1 MGLGDLWG
9 ILLDWVARRG
19 TAFRVQYQKAIL
31 YMHVYTLTRCIPAAM
46 LFHPKYGNIPF
57 SFVFVFFQFLSFL
70 FLIMP
75 SIGLS
80 IKKLNILEIREM
92 AQ

>member
-1 MGLGDLWG
+1 M
-9 ILLDWVARRG
+9 ARRG
-19 TAFRVQYQKAIL
+19 TVFRVQYQKAIL
-31 YMHVYTLTRCIPAAM
+31 YMHVYTLTRCIPEVL

-80 IKKLNILEIREM
+80 IENLNTLEIREM